1 MWVAWCALVL
11 CTLMATGCDKDR
23 GAPTAT
29 STQPA
34 QQQPAP
40 QELNIA
46 AAADLQFAMV
56 DLANE
61 FRRSHPAIEPKI
73 TYGSSGNFYSQI
85 SNGAPFDLFFS
96 ADSSYPKQLAEHGL
110 TVKDSEFTY
119 GLGRIV
125 LWVPNGSKFDPAK
138 QGIDGLLDPAIHRVA
153 IANPQ
158 HAPYGRAAEAALK
171 THKLWD
177 ELQPRL
183 VQGADIAQTAQFVQ
197 SGAADA
203 GIIALSL
210 ALSPRMKES
219 GSYAVIPASDYP
231 TMNQVGVV
239 LSQAK
244 HPAAADAFRQFVITE
259 KGRSILKQYGFGLP
273 NEAAVK

>member
-1 MWVAWCALVL
+1 V
-11 CTLMATGCDKDR
+11 
-23 GAPTAT
+23 PTNA
-29 STQPA
+29 STQPTE
-34 QQQPAP
+34 QQAAP

-46 AAADLQFAMV
+46 AAADLQFAMA
-56 DLANE
+56 DLAAE
-61 FRRSHPAIEPKI
+61 FRRSHPAVEPKI

-96 ADSSYPKQLAEHGL
+96 ADASYPKQLADHSL

-119 GLGRIV
+119 GVGRIV

-138 QGIDGLLDPAIHRVA
+138 QGLSGLLDPSIQRVA

-158 HAPYGRAAEAALK
+158 HAPYGRAAQAALK
-171 THKLWD
+171 THKIWD
-177 ELQPRL
+177 ELQPKL
-183 VQGADIAQTAQFVQ
+183 VQGADIAQAAQFVQ

-219 GSYAVIPASDYP
+219 GSYMVIPVSDYP
-231 TMNQVGVV
+231 TMNQVCVV

-244 HPAAADAFRQFVITE
+244 HPAAADAFRQFVMTG
-259 KGRSILKQYGFGLP
+259 KGRSILSQYGFSLP
-273 NEAAVK
+273 SEAPVK